1 MPVPEKQKCD
11 KQDDVFPWRVM
22 LIVHVALL
30 THAIAS
36 TSLYPFVAFMVVDL
50 GLVESINEAGAYAGF
65 IAGVFMLGRMCSS
78 ILWGVVADKWGRKP
92 VLVLSVASIFG
103 TSILFGLAK
112 SFEVA
117 VLARFLM
124 GFGNA
129 IVATTKTVIP
139 ELVPQSVRSRAMAS
153 TSGCWYIGMV
163 IGPVIGGLLAR
174 PALQYPSLFC
184 GADQCNTGQVR
195 E

>member
-1 MPVPEKQKCD
+1 MLVAEKQKRD
-11 KQDDVFPWRVM
+11 KQYPWHLM

-30 THAIAS
+30 ADAIAI
-36 TSLYPFVAFMVVDL
+36 TSIYPFVAFMVLDL

-65 IAGVFMLGRMCSS
+65 IAGVFMLGRVCSS

-92 VLVLSVASIFG
+92 VLVLSVTSIFG

-112 SFEVA
+112 SFQVA

-139 ELVPQSVRSRAMAS
+139 ELVPQSFRSRAMAS

-163 IGPVIGGLLAR
+163 VGPVIGGLLAR

-184 GADQCNTGQVR
+184 GNDQCNTG
-195 E
+195 